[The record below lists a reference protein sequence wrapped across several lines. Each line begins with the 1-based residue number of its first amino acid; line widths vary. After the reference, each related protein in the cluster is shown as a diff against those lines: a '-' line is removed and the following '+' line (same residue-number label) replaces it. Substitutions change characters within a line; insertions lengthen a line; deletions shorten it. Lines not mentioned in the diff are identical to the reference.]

1 MARYFAVL
9 ALLGAVLGA
18 PDGGSHHAASAP
30 AASYGAPTGGY
41 EQPSYE
47 APAASYAPASYE
59 QPSYDAP
66 ATGYAEPTAT
76 GYDASY
82 SDQTY
87 AVQDTVDGFDLSK
100 LLELL
105 PLFIAVFAAIILAQ
119 LLAPLFMV
127 LFDAKVGL
135 LGGIINPFGQAK
147 LDIVNAILV
156 PLGYRL
162 SNAAL
167 NAAPATWPP
176 VKGRSISEM
185 GVLDMISMA
194 EDMFNGIKYTALH
207 CRRFK
212 LFFFSYPATIDIY
225 RQDNGQNRSYYE
237 LLHKTNGHFDAQVRR
252 TFINSSPSPT
262 TNNQKERGS

>member
-1 MARYFAVL
+1 MARYFAAL
-9 ALLGAVLGA
+9 ALLGAVLA
-18 PDGGSHHAASAP
+18 DGGSHHAASAP

-66 ATGYAEPTAT
+66 ATGYGEPSAT

-82 SDQTY
+82 SDQSF

-135 LGGIINPFGQAK
+135 LAGIINPFGQAK
-147 LDIVNAILV
+147 LDIINAIIV

-162 SNAAL
+162 TNAAGTA
-167 NAAPATWPP
+167 NAVW
-176 VKGRSISEM
+176 VNKGRSISEM
-185 GVLDMISMA
+185 GVLDAISIA
-194 EDMFNGIKYTALH
+194 EEMYNEFNGI
-207 CRRFK
+207 
-212 LFFFSYPATIDIY
+212 S
-225 RQDNGQNRSYYE
+225 E
-237 LLHKTNGHFDAQVRR
+237 L
-252 TFINSSPSPT
+252 
-262 TNNQKERGS
+262 

>member
-1 MARYFAVL
+1 MARYFAAL

-119 LLAPLFMV
+119 LLAPLFGV
-127 LFDAKVGL
+127 LWE
-135 LGGIINPFGQAK
+135 AK
-147 LDIVNAILV
+147 LGLIGGPLTTIAQLKVDIANAILN
-156 PLGYRL
+156 PLGYAIGNFPPTV
-162 SNAAL
+162 NAVV
-167 NAAPATWPP
+167 PP
-176 VKGRSISEM
+176 KGRSISEL
-185 GVLDMISMA
+185 GVLDMLSMA
-194 EDMFNGIKYTALH
+194 EK
-207 CRRFK
+207 
-212 LFFFSYPATIDIY
+212 IY
-225 RQDNGQNRSYYE
+225 GAMSDE
-237 LLHKTNGHFDAQVRR
+237 
-252 TFINSSPSPT
+252 
-262 TNNQKERGS
+262 

>member
-1 MARYFAVL
+1 MARYFAAL
-9 ALLGAVLGA
+9 ALLGAVLA
-18 PDGGSHHAASAP
+18 DGGSHHTASAP
-30 AASYGAPTGGY
+30 TASYGAPTGGY

-66 ATGYAEPTAT
+66 ATGYGEPSAT

-82 SDQTY
+82 SDQSF

-135 LGGIINPFGQAK
+135 LAGIINPFGQAK
-147 LDIVNAILV
+147 LDIINAIIV

-162 SNAAL
+162 TNAAGTA
-167 NAAPATWPP
+167 NAVW
-176 VKGRSISEM
+176 VNKGRSISEM
-185 GVLDMISMA
+185 GVLDAISIA
-194 EDMFNGIKYTALH
+194 EEMYNEFNGI
-207 CRRFK
+207 
-212 LFFFSYPATIDIY
+212 S
-225 RQDNGQNRSYYE
+225 E
-237 LLHKTNGHFDAQVRR
+237 L
-252 TFINSSPSPT
+252 
-262 TNNQKERGS
+262 